1 MTQLKNG
8 AKKYVSPMYTPV
20 VGPIKTGYDAYTTLL
35 SVEKSP
41 LRKMPPMVGHLVF
54 TVLAWMWSGIF
65 GLYMGSYM
73 IWGVS
78 AVGHMLLISGAFITW
93 LIWQQAD
100 RGNSEK
106 GFYNGRGPGGEHE

>member
-20 VGPIKTGYDAYTTLL
+20 IGPIKTGYDAYSTLL

-54 TVLAWMWSGIF
+54 TAQSKARRQSTVTLEGMASSEHR
-65 GLYMGSYM
+65 GLC
-73 IWGVS
+73 
-78 AVGHMLLISGAFITW
+78 A
-93 LIWQQAD
+93 AD
-100 RGNSEK
+100 FALCHYR
-106 GFYNGRGPGGEHE
+106 